1 MKINY
6 VYASNILPANSYEEM
21 QNLFEID
28 EQEYFRYLDE
38 EYEVYHYKPQQKRWK
53 IFLNNTNKDE
63 YYFFILTPNM
73 EVLMNKILFNG
84 GDKDLIW
91 KSKYPAV
98 NGNYPKEGPRLTAYL
113 FKGFENTCKFYGV
126 NNGN

>member
-6 VYASNILPANSYEEM
+6 VYASNILPAVSCEEM
-21 QNLFEID
+21 QKLLEM
-28 EQEYFRYLDE
+28 QES
-38 EYEVYHYKPQQKRWK
+38 EYMYCLEKEYDLYHYKPQCERWET
-53 IFLNNTNKDE
+53 FLKNTNKDE

-73 EVLMNKILFNG
+73 KFLIDRVLHYG

-113 FKGFENTCKFYGV
+113 FKGFENVCKFYGV
-126 NNGN
+126 SNV